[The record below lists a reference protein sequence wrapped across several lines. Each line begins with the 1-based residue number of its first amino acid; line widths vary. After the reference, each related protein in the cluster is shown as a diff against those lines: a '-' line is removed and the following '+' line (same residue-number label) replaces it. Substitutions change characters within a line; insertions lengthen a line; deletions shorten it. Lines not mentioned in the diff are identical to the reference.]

1 MPNPCPLSTLDT
13 EEGGQVPAAPSSYL
27 LLAAIVALRVG
38 QRNGRKVIGRGNRKA
53 PLHRFRPL
61 GGLLR
66 LRDVRLASL
75 TCDRLVIAALAVGKK
90 TWVAESAFLV
100 ALHTVD
106 RLSVGTTA
114 RLLLF
119 GIGHR
124 LRSQHFT
131 TRPGKSKRKLRI
143 GAPVA
148 CAGGLLSD
156 ASTPRSHRQKVV
168 GNGGR
173 RYMLSDGPRPEHGVR
188 KEFRDR
194 ED

>member
-1 MPNPCPLSTLDT
+1 MLNPGALSTLDT
-13 EEGGQVPAAPSSYL
+13 EEGGQVPASPSSYL

-38 QRNGRKVIGRGNRKA
+38 QRKVRKVIGRGNRKA

-75 TCDRLVIAALAVGKK
+75 TCDRLVIAALAVGKE
-90 TWVAESAFLV
+90 TGVAESAFLV

-119 GIGHR
+119 GI
-124 LRSQHFT
+124 
-131 TRPGKSKRKLRI
+131 
-143 GAPVA
+143 
-148 CAGGLLSD
+148 
-156 ASTPRSHRQKVV
+156 
-168 GNGGR
+168 
-173 RYMLSDGPRPEHGVR
+173 
-188 KEFRDR
+188 
-194 ED
+194 